1 MCHLS
6 TEFRTLVSVV
16 IVVSSL
22 PFVTISSFGQTSNN
36 PYEGKRLSTE
46 EFQKVRRGHLEWL
59 EAHKDDWQS
68 GRAREDKRRAK
79 LTGADLTGIDL
90 GVIDLIGINLGG
102 ADLSRT
108 KFSGS
113 MIAANLTG
121 ADLSRADMF
130 GADLSGASLSDAN
143 LGRANLSSA
152 KLSLANLTG
161 ADLSGA
167 DMYLARLS
175 KASLTGADLTGANLG
190 VADLAGAR
198 LTGANLTGANLTRAN
213 LAGADLTGVKLT
225 DANLR
230 EAILTDANLI
240 GANLTGAK
248 LTEAMLTDANLSG
261 AKLTGAK
268 LTGIDL
274 NEDIKDVGMLLGT
287 RGLSSIEIGQN
298 LSSVVRLRKR
308 LKEVGFKSEE
318 KSLTSFLRKKQLS
331 SHPTSYWFEAWL
343 IGGKLTD
350 FGANPGGA
358 LAALLMLI
366 FVFMWFYLRALQ
378 RPRKQ
383 AGIWRIRPPER
394 IMKDEDEPDREL
406 IKLEGFERSLW
417 TAFYFSFLS
426 AFRFGWKELNLSN
439 WIVRIQ
445 KKEYTLQ
452 ATGWVRMVSGI
463 QSLISLYC
471 VALFLLTYFGN
482 PFE

>member
-1 MCHLS
+1 MSRLS
-6 TEFRTLVSVV
+6 TKFCISLSVLV
-16 IVVSSL
+16 VVSSL
-22 PFVTISSFGQTSNN
+22 PFVPISSFGQTLNN
-36 PYEGKRLSTE
+36 PYEGKRLSVE
-46 EFQKVRRGHLEWL
+46 EFQKVRRSHLEWL
-59 EAHKDDWQS
+59 DAHGDDWQS
-68 GRAREDKRRAK
+68 GRAREDKRRAN
-79 LTGADLTGIDL
+79 LAGADLTGIDL
-90 GVIDLIGINLGG
+90 GVINLIGINLSG
-102 ADLSRT
+102 ADLSKT
-108 KFSGS
+108 KFRGS
-113 MIAANLTG
+113 MIAANLAG
-121 ADLSRADMF
+121 ADLSGADLF
-130 GADLSGASLSDAN
+130 GADLSGAVLTDAN
-143 LGRANLSSA
+143 LSSANLSSA
-152 KLSLANLTG
+152 KLSLANLAG

-167 DMYLARLS
+167 EVYLTRLS
-175 KASLTGADLTGANLG
+175 KASLTGANLTGANLG
-190 VADLAGAR
+190 VADL
-198 LTGANLTGANLTRAN
+198 
-213 LAGADLTGVKLT
+213 
-225 DANLR
+225 
-230 EAILTDANLI
+230 
-240 GANLTGAK
+240 TGAK
-248 LTEAMLTDANLSG
+248 LTEAMLSDANLSG

-268 LTGIDL
+268 LIGIDL
-274 NEDIKDVGMLLGT
+274 DEGIKDVGVLLGT
-287 RGLSSIEIGQN
+287 RGLSTIEIGQN

-358 LAALLMLI
+358 LGALLTLI

-378 RPRKQ
+378 SPQRQ

-394 IMKDEDEPDREL
+394 IMKAENEPDREL
-406 IKLEGFERSLW
+406 IKLEGFDQSLW

-426 AFRFGWKELNLSN
+426 AFRFGWKDLNLTN

-471 VALFLLTYFGN
+471 VALFLLTYFGS